1 MDYTRLSELLLAMP
15 SDEELEALYHRPGIR
30 KVNLSRRCLQQKD
43 LLILLLR
50 CEGRS
55 FAEIGKEL
63 GLSGRAERTKM
74 LPIKMRL
81 KSDLNIEIDVEGVFT
96 K

>member
-15 SDEELEALYHRPGIR
+15 SDEELEELYRRPGI
-30 KVNLSRRCLQQKD
+30 KKANPYRRCLQQKD

-63 GLSGRAERTKM
+63 GISGSAVRTKM

-81 KSDLNIEIDVEGVFT
+81 KSDLNIEIDVERLFP
-96 K
+96 

>member
-15 SDEELEALYHRPGIR
+15 SDEELEKLYHRPGM
-30 KVNLSRRCLQQKD
+30 KKANPSRRCLQKKD

-50 CEGRS
+50 SEGRS

-63 GLSGRAERTKM
+63 GISGSAVRTKM

-81 KSDLNIEIDVEGVFT
+81 KSDLNIEIDMEGVFP
-96 K
+96 